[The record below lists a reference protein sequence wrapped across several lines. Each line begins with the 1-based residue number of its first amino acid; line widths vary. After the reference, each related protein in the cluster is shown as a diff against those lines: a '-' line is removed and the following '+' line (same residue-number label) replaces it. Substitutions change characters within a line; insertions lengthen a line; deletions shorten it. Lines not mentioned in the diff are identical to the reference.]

1 MTDVDFE
8 TELHDAKTSLIH
20 WMVSAGAEVGEIED
34 DEEEGSLDDDIVGM
48 RIDEV
53 EFFVG
58 DATCDSSNFN
68 ELVVD
73 DDFSLVSV
81 SRNGHHH
88 LEIAALAIAAS
99 PFSLDILNNF
109 VDELRPDVL
118 EDYVKEGDTF
128 SDGTLS
134 PSFCIPFAIE
144 VSSEMMENN
153 VWVVRRFRVEEVQA
167 STFHQSMSEF
177 LSLVN
182 AVQDKVL
189 S

>member
-1 MTDVDFE
+1 MTDFEFE
-8 TELHDAKTSLIH
+8 TELHDAKTALIN

-34 DEEEGSLDDDIVGM
+34 DDEEGSLDDDIIGM

-58 DATCDSSNFN
+58 EATCDSSNFN

-73 DDFSLVSV
+73 DDFSLISV

-88 LEIAALAIAAS
+88 LEIAALAISAS
-99 PFSLDILNNF
+99 PFSLDILNNL
-109 VDELRPDVL
+109 VDGLRPDVL

-134 PSFCIPFAIE
+134 PGFCIPFAIE
-144 VSSEMMENN
+144 VSSEMMDNN

-167 STFHQSMSEF
+167 STFHQLMTEF

-182 AVQDKVL
+182 TVRDKVL

>member
-1 MTDVDFE
+1 MTDFDFE
-8 TELHDAKTSLIH
+8 TELHDAKTALIN

-58 DATCDSSNFN
+58 EATCDSSNFN
-68 ELVVD
+68 ELLVD
-73 DDFSLVSV
+73 DEFSLISV

-88 LEIAALAIAAS
+88 LEIAGLAIAGS
-99 PFSLDILNNF
+99 PFSLDMLNNF
-109 VDELRPDVL
+109 VEELRPGVV

-128 SDGTLS
+128 SDGTFS

-144 VSSEMMENN
+144 VSSEMMDNN

-167 STFHQSMSEF
+167 STFHQSMTEF
-177 LSLVN
+177 LSLVHS
-182 AVQDKVL
+182 VRDKVL